1 MVAAFGN
8 VLRVSISSIDSCV
21 INVNN
26 AGATSGNNSLKTE
39 DKKLK
44 NSKALGTILLL
55 ALSVLIG
62 IPSCTAVTTT
72 YSPASIGELGE
83 AATVLI
89 YSQIDATIKVYI
101 PDANWIPT
109 TQYILVPV
117 TVGAWGSG
125 FFVNGNGYIATAGHV
140 VFSFTHTNIAQD
152 LYVKS
157 FLVNTAFTVI
167 LQALQNDGY
176 TFTLAEQAQL
186 QTYVDQYGE
195 LQDSIRQ
202 VYAVLGEVTPTLTN
216 IQSKGWVARVVAV
229 SPYMERDLALL
240 KIEGLSNCPALVVG
254 DSDNVMTGDDVYM
267 FGFPAVVTFHAEL
280 GPETVLAPSM
290 TRGIIS
296 AKRFT
301 NAQTPAFQT
310 DAMITHGNSGGAGL
324 NSRGEVV
331 GICSR
336 GSVAETGQEVA
347 GFDFLIQSNVL
358 KTFLAESNVNNT
370 LGPVD
375 EAFAKGL
382 SYYYGKHYSAAKQQ
396 FETAVGLFD
405 YQWRAKNLI
414 TECNTA
420 IANHQ
425 DVPLRSTIDQWTT
438 IAIAVAVVAA
448 VSVSAVLI
456 IMVRRRKAAPT
467 PPPPP

>member
-1 MVAAFGN
+1 MLIML
-8 VLRVSISSIDSCV
+8 VLHQKT
-21 INVNN
+21 
-26 AGATSGNNSLKTE
+26 TSRKTE
-39 DKKLK
+39 DEKLK
-44 NSKALGTILLL
+44 NTKVLGTILLL
-55 ALSVLIG
+55 ALSVLIA
-62 IPSCTAVTTT
+62 IPNCMAVTATT
-72 YSPASIGELGE
+72 THSAAFIGELGE
-83 AATVLI
+83 ASTVLI
-89 YSQIDATIKVYI
+89 YSQLDATIKVYI
-101 PDANWIPT
+101 PDINWIPT

-117 TVGAWGSG
+117 TIGACGSG
-125 FFVNGNGYIATAGHV
+125 FFVNSNGYIATAGHV
-140 VFSFTHTNIAQD
+140 VFSFTHTDIAQD

-167 LQALQNDGY
+167 LQNLQSNGY
-176 TFTLAEQAQL
+176 TFTPEEETRL
-186 QTYVDQYGE
+186 QTYVVQYGE

-229 SPYMERDLALL
+229 SPYIERDLAIL
-240 KIEGLSNCPALVVG
+240 KIEGLSNCPSLIVG
-254 DSDNVMTGDDVYM
+254 DSDKVMTGDNVYM

-301 NAQTPAFQT
+301 NAQTPCFQT

-324 NSRGEVV
+324 NDQGEVV
-331 GICSR
+331 GVCSR

-370 LGPVD
+370 VGPVD

-382 SYYYGKHYSAAKQQ
+382 SYYYDKHYSAAKQQ
-396 FETAVGLFD
+396 FETTVGLFD

-420 IANHQ
+420 IANGQ
-425 DVPLRSTIDQWTT
+425 DVPLGSTTAPWIT
-438 IAIAVAVVAA
+438 IAIVGVVVAVA
-448 VSVSAVLI
+448 SVSAVLFVL
-456 IMVRRRKAAPT
+456 VRKRRVTPI
-467 PPPPP
+467 PPPPPRQA